1 MFKNTLKDLYFQKDQ
16 LELIKSIKKY
26 CEHNDQFPKTNLGFY
41 YITQKIGTG
50 SYGKV
55 YSGK

>member
-26 CEHNDQFPKTNLGFY
+26 CEHND
-41 YITQKIGTG
+41 
-50 SYGKV
+50 
-55 YSGK
+55 